1 MSSFSRNL
9 ERTFSENELNALAS
23 AWDGHRQA
31 VCCEGIKLIL
41 QDWWLEVIKFLA
53 VLKLIFTDFCNVLW
67 GLREMYRWNHNIKM
81 TIVGFTSMALAQHYV
96 LKPFEG
102 NYIISIPL
110 GFVVVG
116 CLVKSSQYINY
127 YMINNPNSAFGS
139 KLNRDYAH
147 LPNDQFKQRK
157 ALYYLG
163 FTHLNPGDEVRME
176 FAKGLKENITDWW
189 NSRKCDSDKLG
200 TKNVMCDTLLCATHK
215 GSGTKDDPI
224 DLTEDTDKEDND
236 LDDVDSGSE
245 SENELECCDECG
257 ERDIDPNDLGDSD
270 LNLADIGG
278 GYAHEW
284 CVSDE
289 KKKDYRRAIG
299 GEVSED
305 DEDDYETDE
314 ELEKIENDVMQT
326 FGVRPPN
333 PSPESQEN
341 KKDK

>member
-23 AWDGHRQA
+23 AWDGHRQS

-81 TIVGFTSMALAQHYV
+81 TILGFTSMGLAQRYV

-110 GFVVVG
+110 GLVVVG
-116 CLVKSSQYINY
+116 CLLKISQYVNI

-139 KLNRDYAH
+139 KMNVDYPH
-147 LPNDQFKQRK
+147 LPNDQFKMRK
-157 ALYYLG
+157 SLYYLG
-163 FTHLNPGDEVRME
+163 FTQLNPGDEVRME
-176 FAKGLKENITDWW
+176 FSKGLKENITDWW

-200 TKNVMCDTLLCATHK
+200 TRNVMCDTLLCPTHK

-224 DLTEDTDKEDND
+224 DLTEDTDKEEND

-245 SENELECCDECG
+245 SESELECCDECG
-257 ERDIDPNDLGDSD
+257 ERDIDPNDLGESD

-289 KKKDYRRAIG
+289 KMKDYRRAIG

-305 DEDDYETDE
+305 DDEIDE
-314 ELEKIENDVMQT
+314 ELEKIEKDVMET

>member
-1 MSSFSRNL
+1 MSSFSQNI
-9 ERTFSENELNALAS
+9 ERTFSENELNTLAA

-31 VCCEGIKLIL
+31 VCCEGIKLAL
-41 QDWWLEVIKFLA
+41 QDWWFEVIKFLA

-81 TIVGFTSMALAQHYV
+81 TILGFTSMGLAQRYV

-110 GFVVVG
+110 GFVVCG
-116 CLVKSSQYINY
+116 CLIKMSQYVNI

-176 FAKGLKENITDWW
+176 FAKGLKENITEWW

-200 TKNVMCDTLLCATHK
+200 TKNVMCDTLLCPTHK

-224 DLTEDTDKEDND
+224 DLTEDTDKEDDD

-245 SENELECCDECG
+245 SDDDNDGDRDSEVEHYCCNGENCNNEGEFEDLQEAYDNGWYQNDEANYCG
-257 ERDIDPNDLGDSD
+257 DCAEEEI
-270 LNLADIGG
+270 
-278 GYAHEW
+278 
-284 CVSDE
+284 E
-289 KKKDYRRAIG
+289 KVDNEANNEISKKDVLDAY
-299 GEVSED
+299 
-305 DEDDYETDE
+305 
-314 ELEKIENDVMQT
+314 
-326 FGVRPPN
+326 GVRPPN
-333 PSPESQEN
+333 PSPESDEN

>member
-1 MSSFSRNL
+1 MSSFSRNM

-41 QDWWLEVIKFLA
+41 QDWWFEVIKFLA

-81 TIVGFTSMALAQHYV
+81 TIVGFTSMGLAQRYV

-110 GFVVVG
+110 GFVVCG
-116 CLVKSSQYINY
+116 CLVKISQYINL
-127 YMINNPNSAFGS
+127 YMIKNPNSAFGS
-139 KLNRDYAH
+139 KPNRDYAH
-147 LPNDQFKQRK
+147 LPNDQFKLRK
-157 ALYYLG
+157 ALYYTG
-163 FTHLNPGDEVRME
+163 FSQLNPGDEVRME

-200 TKNVMCDTLLCATHK
+200 TKNVMCDTLLCPTHK

-224 DLTEDTDKEDND
+224 DLTEDTDKEDDD

-245 SENELECCDECG
+245 SD
-257 ERDIDPNDLGDSD
+257 DDSD
-270 LNLADIGG
+270 GDRDSEVEHYCCNGENCDNEGEFQDLQEAYDNGW
-278 GYAHEW
+278 YQN
-284 CVSDE
+284 DE
-289 KKKDYRRAIG
+289 ANYCGDCAEEEIEKVDNEANNEISKKDVLDAY
-299 GEVSED
+299 
-305 DEDDYETDE
+305 
-314 ELEKIENDVMQT
+314 
-326 FGVRPPN
+326 GVRPPN

>member
-1 MSSFSRNL
+1 MSSFSRNM

-41 QDWWLEVIKFLA
+41 QDWWFEVIKFLA

-81 TIVGFTSMALAQHYV
+81 TIVGFTSMGLAQRYV

-102 NYIISIPL
+102 NYIITIPL
-110 GFVVVG
+110 GFVVCG
-116 CLVKSSQYINY
+116 CLVKTSQYINL

-139 KLNRDYAH
+139 KPNRDYAH
-147 LPNDQFKQRK
+147 LPNDQFKLRK
-157 ALYYLG
+157 ALYYTG
-163 FTHLNPGDEVRME
+163 FSQLNPGDEVRME

-200 TKNVMCDTLLCATHK
+200 TKNVMCDTLLCPTHK

-224 DLTEDTDKEDND
+224 DLTEDTDKEDDD

-245 SENELECCDECG
+245 SDDDSDGDRDSEVEHYCCNGENCDNEGEFEDLQEAYDNGWYQNDEANYCG
-257 ERDIDPNDLGDSD
+257 ECAEEEI
-270 LNLADIGG
+270 
-278 GYAHEW
+278 
-284 CVSDE
+284 E
-289 KKKDYRRAIG
+289 KVDNEANNEISKKDVLDAY
-299 GEVSED
+299 
-305 DEDDYETDE
+305 
-314 ELEKIENDVMQT
+314 
-326 FGVRPPN
+326 GVRPPN
-333 PSPESQEN
+333 PSPESEEN